1 MGLIGPHQS
10 FDDCIGRR
18 CFNRGFVRLPDNEKI
33 AGSAMNR
40 LGASEA
46 SPKGAYQG

>member
-1 MGLIGPHQS
+1 MIMDYAKVSLNVCSLPRS
-10 FDDCIGRR
+10 SRA
-18 CFNRGFVRLPDNEKI
+18 LPDNEKI